1 MPSPAGKGDR
11 EAVDEENDLLPPSG
25 REGDHEVV
33 EGARGRKSKAACLI
47 AGGYEI
53 RPCEKKRNITP
64 KANSMGCRRT
74 VITPILLRLFAQDDL
89 SGRPPFFI

>member
-53 RPCEKKRNITP
+53 RSYGNKTI
-64 KANSMGCRRT
+64 
-74 VITPILLRLFAQDDL
+74 Q
-89 SGRPPFFI
+89 GRFQPTQK